1 MSENPITE
9 QLKKVADDVLTEE
22 TFEAIEA
29 AFNESVEA
37 KSEELAQLRVEKAL
51 VEQDEEHAVKLEK
64 LLEAIDADHTKKLHR
79 VVGAIDKN
87 HSQKLVSL
95 VEKFRTE
102 LDGDA
107 GLFKESL
114 VDNIS
119 NYLDLYIEK
128 NIPAQDIKEATK
140 NNHAAAILETLR
152 KSLAIDNVMQNESV
166 REAVIDGKQQI
177 DEAKKEAEVLA
188 EQNKELVNLA
198 RKQEAEL
205 ALERLTE
212 GLPAGKKRHMEKVLE
227 GKDAEFINENFE
239 YTLDMFEKS
248 EIDKLDNLKKE
259 ATTGKRVRD
268 RAPVERKEV
277 ISESVEEQITQTEPN
292 NLQDNNLFNSYMGE
306 LGRS

>member
-128 NIPAQDIKEATK
+128 NVPAEDIKEATK
-140 NNHAAAILETLR
+140 NNHATTILETLR
-152 KSLAIDNVMQNESV
+152 KSLSIDNVMQNESV

-177 DEAKKEAEVLA
+177 DEAKKEAELLA
-188 EQNKELVNLA
+188 EQNKELVALA
-198 RKQEAEL
+198 QKQEAEL
-205 ALERLTE
+205 ALDRLTE
-212 GLPAGKKRHMEKVLE
+212 GLPTGKKRHMEKVLE
-227 GKDAEFINENFE
+227 GKSAEFINENFE

-248 EIDKLDNLKKE
+248 EMDKLDVLKE
-259 ATTGKRVRD
+259 QATSGKKARD
-268 RAPVERKEV
+268 RAPVGKKEV
-277 ISESVEEQITQTEPN
+277 VSESVESQINQTEPN
-292 NLQDNNLFNSYMGE
+292 NLQDGNLFNSYMGE
-306 LGRS
+306 LGRT

>member
-51 VEQDEEHAVKLEK
+51 VEQDEEHAIKLEK

-79 VVGAIDKN
+79 IVEAIDKN

-140 NNHAAAILETLR
+140 NNHAASILETLR
-152 KSLAIDNVMQNESV
+152 RSLSIDNVMQNESV

-177 DEAKKEAEVLA
+177 DEAKEMASLLEEKNRILS
-188 EQNKELVNLA
+188 ELVQ
-198 RKQEAEL
+198 KQDSQL
-205 ALERLTE
+205 ALDKLTD
-212 GLPAGKKRHMEKVLE
+212 GLPTAKKRHMEKVLA
-227 GKDAEFINENFE
+227 GKSAEFINENFE
-239 YTLDMFEKS
+239 YTLEMFEKS
-248 EIDKLDNLKKE
+248 ELDKLDVLKE
-259 ATTGKRVRD
+259 QATTGKRTRD
-268 RAPVERKEV
+268 RAPVGKKTIV
-277 ISESVEEQITQTEPN
+277 AESVESQIAQSEPS
-292 NLQDNNLFNSYMGE
+292 NLQDNSLFNSYMGE

>member
-128 NIPAQDIKEATK
+128 NIPAEDIKEATK